1 MLPDAAIIIVI
12 ITVIAYTSYY
22 SDAVHN
28 KSWIFGFNLDAWEE
42 ERTEKHTQRI
52 AKELWLNFHKI
63 LRFCAANIYT
73 NHVRACFVP
82 STDKCV
88 HTELPE
94 LKNVRNIKE
103 PNTQF
108 KLVYILVILRTILL
122 FCVCKYLRALARFLL
137 EMVEKR
143 NHKLEWIIT
152 LSCCNWQIG
161 TKDRLTVVASAH
173 KLYGFEMFLIHNIRI
188 VSILPAFLRNIH
200 CYSHL
205 HSAKLN
211 FLFRAMKKVSFTIT
225 RDDVFLSIFRSPT
238 TNRFRSVK
246 TCLHCDNT
254 LISVQQSH
262 VAVLLLF

>member
-1 MLPDAAIIIVI
+1 MGGRENKQTYTAHSKRTVAEFSQNPSFLCCEYIYKSRARMLR
-12 ITVIAYTSYY
+12 TFNRQMCTHGIARAKECEKYKR
-22 SDAVHN
+22 A
-28 KSWIFGFNLDAWEE
+28 
-42 ERTEKHTQRI
+42 KHTIQI
-52 AKELWLNFHKI
+52 GLYSCYFTYNFI
-63 LRFCAANIYT
+63 VLRVQI
-73 NHVRACFVP
+73 
-82 STDKCV
+82 S
-88 HTELPE
+88 
-94 LKNVRNIKE
+94 
-103 PNTQF
+103 
-108 KLVYILVILRTILL
+108 
-122 FCVCKYLRALARFLL
+122 LARFLL

-143 NHKLEWIIT
+143 NHKLGWIIT

-211 FLFRAMKKVSFTIT
+211 FLFRAMKKVSFMIT